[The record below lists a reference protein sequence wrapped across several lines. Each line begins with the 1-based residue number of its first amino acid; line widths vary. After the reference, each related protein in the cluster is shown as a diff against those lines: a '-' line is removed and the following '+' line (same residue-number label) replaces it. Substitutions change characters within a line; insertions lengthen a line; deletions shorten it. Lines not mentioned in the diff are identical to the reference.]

1 MADSDNI
8 KDYGRYVVKEIHHGS
23 ISPGK
28 RDEMWRDI
36 YLDRGAVV
44 KGGVFGNNLT
54 VLNPGIK
61 VEQSV
66 YVRNAI
72 RIDLSSGEKSEMVVF
87 NSNVVSPDSIIV
99 EGSGARARFS
109 TDIYVEKVNLNNTI
123 VYGNIYC
130 TSAILKNC
138 IILGGVYCKNKLSV
152 ENSVLYTFDAEML
165 DIGENL
171 SLLSPFGISR
181 TPFELNY
188 PVRALVF
195 YNLLQGHTEKSLAV
209 VLNEDDVFGLSVTKK
224 SDGGSVAKRYLLS
237 IVERVLNTTEII
249 DSFKQNKKIIEFL
262 ALGSHLSKEY
272 ADQFSDIQ
280 KNDLEARLWQVIDQ
294 HIESSGEERL
304 KDLREVLERL
314 YAG

>member
-1 MADSDNI
+1 MANSDNI
-8 KDYGRYVVKEIHHGS
+8 KDFGRYVVKEVHHGS

-36 YLDRGAVV
+36 YLDRGALI

-54 VLNPGIK
+54 VLNPGVHI
-61 VEQSV
+61 EQSV
-66 YVRNAI
+66 YIRGAI
-72 RIDLSSGEKSEMVVF
+72 RIDLSSAKKGEMVIF
-87 NSNVVSPDSIIV
+87 ESNVVSPDSIIV
-99 EGSGARARFS
+99 EGNGARARFS
-109 TDIYVEKVNLNNTI
+109 TDIYVDKVNLNNAI

-130 TSAILKNC
+130 SSAIVKNC

-171 SLLSPFGISR
+171 SLLSPLGISR
-181 TPFELNY
+181 TPFEVNY
-188 PVRALVF
+188 PVRALAF
-195 YNLLQGHTEKSLAV
+195 YNLLQGHNEKSYAV
-209 VLNEDDVFGLSVTKK
+209 VLDEDDVFELSETEKK
-224 SDGGSVAKRYLLS
+224 DDESGAKRYLLS

-272 ADQFSDIQ
+272 ADQFRDIQ

-294 HIESSGEERL
+294 HVESSGEERL

-314 YAG
+314 FVG